1 MDLVISYHDKHRRF
15 IEFIAKKNMKKK
27 FIPYSIILI
36 FLIIF
41 LIFYKSLKDTNI
53 YTPETNINNN
63 IPVFS
68 TELLLSKNKIT
79 STEIFELDKFYLL
92 NIWASWCAPCR
103 DEHQLLMGLSKNNKL
118 TIIGINY
125 KDKEKNAK
133 SFLAELGN
141 PYEKIIVD
149 KNGTNSIEWGAFGV
163 PETFIIYNNKII
175 KKYIGPLNQE
185 LTKEISN
192 FIK

>member
-1 MDLVISYHDKHRRF
+1 
-15 IEFIAKKNMKKK
+15 MKKK

-36 FLIIF
+36 FLVIF
-41 LIFYKSLKDTNI
+41 LLFYKSLKDTNI
-53 YTPETNINNN
+53 YTPETNININ

-79 STEIFELDKFYLL
+79 STEIFELNKFYLL
-92 NIWASWCAPCR
+92 NIWSSWCVPCR

-163 PETFIIYNNKII
+163 PETFLIYNNKII

-185 LTKEISN
+185 LTKEIQN

>member
-1 MDLVISYHDKHRRF
+1 
-15 IEFIAKKNMKKK
+15 MKKK

-41 LIFYKSLKDTNI
+41 LLFYKSLKDTNI

-79 STEIFELDKFYLL
+79 STEIFELNKFYLL
-92 NIWASWCAPCR
+92 NIWASWCVPCR

>member
-1 MDLVISYHDKHRRF
+1 
-15 IEFIAKKNMKKK
+15 MKKK
-27 FIPYSIILI
+27 LIPYSIIFI

-41 LIFYKSLKDTNI
+41 VVFYESLKDTNI
-53 YTPETNINNN
+53 YTPEVKINND
-63 IPVFS
+63 IPIFS
-68 TELLLSKNKIT
+68 AELLLLNENST
-79 STEIFELDKFYLL
+79 STEIFKSDQFYLL

-103 DEHQLLMGLSKNNKL
+103 DEHPILMSLSKNNKL
-118 TIIGINY
+118 TIIGMNY
-125 KDKEKNAK
+125 KDNNKNAK
-133 SFLAELGN
+133 SFLDELGN

-185 LTKEISN
+185 FFLEIQN
-192 FIK
+192 LIK

>member
-1 MDLVISYHDKHRRF
+1 MVIGNHDKPGWF
-15 IEFIAKKNMKKK
+15 SELFTKKNMKSKLVQ
-27 FIPYSIILI
+27 YSIILI

-41 LIFYKSLKDTNI
+41 VVFYKSLKDTNI
-53 YTPETNINNN
+53 YTPEVKINND
-63 IPVFS
+63 IPIFS
-68 TELLLSKNKIT
+68 TELLISNDELS
-79 STEIFELDKFYLL
+79 STEIFETDKFYLL

-103 DEHQLLMGLSKNNKL
+103 DEHPILMSLSKNNKL
-118 TIIGINY
+118 TIIGMNY
-125 KDKEKNAK
+125 KDNKKNAK
-133 SFLAELGN
+133 SFLDELGN

-185 LTKEISN
+185 LFMEIQKI
-192 FIK
+192 IK

>member
-1 MDLVISYHDKHRRF
+1 
-15 IEFIAKKNMKKK
+15 MKKK
-27 FIPYSIILI
+27 LVPYSIILT

-41 LIFYKSLKDTNI
+41 VIFYKSLKDTNI
-53 YTPETNINNN
+53 YTPEVKINND
-63 IPVFS
+63 IPIFS
-68 TELLLSKNKIT
+68 AKLLLLNESST
-79 STEIFELDKFYLL
+79 STEIFKSDQFYLL

-103 DEHQLLMGLSKNNKL
+103 DEHPILMSLSKNNKL
-118 TIIGINY
+118 TIIGMNY
-125 KDKEKNAK
+125 KDNKKNAK
-133 SFLAELGN
+133 SFLDELGN

-185 LTKEISN
+185 FFLEIQN
-192 FIK
+192 LIK

>member
-1 MDLVISYHDKHRRF
+1 
-15 IEFIAKKNMKKK
+15 MKKK
-27 FIPYSIILI
+27 LIPYSIILI

-41 LIFYKSLKDTNI
+41 IVFYKSLKDTNI
-53 YTPETNINNN
+53 YTPEVKINND
-63 IPVFS
+63 IPIFS
-68 TELLLSKNKIT
+68 TKLLLLNESSS
-79 STEIFELDKFYLL
+79 STEIFKSDQFYLL

-103 DEHQLLMGLSKNNKL
+103 DEHPILMSLSKNNKL
-118 TIIGINY
+118 TIIGMNY
-125 KDKEKNAK
+125 KDNKKNAK
-133 SFLAELGN
+133 SFLDELGN

-185 LTKEISN
+185 FFLEIQN
-192 FIK
+192 LIK